1 MGPGFKVVA
10 LWKPFYS
17 AANSFVISIE
27 AVYDDCLSWL
37 TATIAQIAVYTSRK
51 RGLFLYLFLLISGLI
66 SYRFDILKTYGEE
79 LKIAVHL
86 MDVDEGGQNFPEIT
100 VFNVRPIKW
109 FFIYRTVQTNS
120 TAQQEVT

>member
-1 MGPGFKVVA
+1 
-10 LWKPFYS
+10 
-17 AANSFVISIE
+17 VISIE

-37 TATIAQIAVYTSRK
+37 TATIAQIAVHTSRK
-51 RGLFLYLFLLISGLI
+51 KGLFLCLFLLISGLI

-86 MDVDEGGQNFPEIT
+86 MDVDEEGQNFPEIT
-100 VFNVRPIKW
+100 VFNVKPIKW